1 MISLETIYG
10 VLNGNNN
17 QGLDPEAI
25 AASISK
31 DQDTVLPSEITNF
44 VRNNPYHF
52 LVSKNGLITLK
63 HPTLR

>member
-17 QGLDPEAI
+17 QGLDAEAV
-25 AASISK
+25 AALISQ
-31 DQDTVLPSEITNF
+31 DGDTVLPSEVRSF
-44 VRNNPYHF
+44 VRKNPYHF
-52 LVSKNGLITLK
+52 LVSKNELITLK